1 MSVIFYVQYLVD
13 KNTPELV
20 MAYGSLVNVASKF
33 SKKQIIG
40 IAAYCILFPLVLHN
54 TCVAF
59 YNDEIGFYSA
69 AIGFTFNT

>member
-1 MSVIFYVQYLVD
+1 MSVIFYIQYVVD

-20 MAYGSLVNVASKF
+20 MSNGSLVNVASKF

-40 IAAYCILFPLVLHN
+40 LAAYCILVPLFAHN

-59 YNDEIGFYSA
+59 YNDEIGFYSS
-69 AIGFTFNT
+69 AIGFTINT